1 VERLNNSAPYPYAG
15 MIRIRFKG
23 SVRRENS
30 LDISGLMAAPQAFP
44 AGMCDYLNAN
54 SEPTTNSIDVMS
66 VLRYLWVG
74 WDSGREALVL
84 LVRAINCFA
93 KQLDIVEPG

>member
-54 SEPTTNSIDVMS
+54 SEPTTNSLDLCLDYKFIPLPGVRERS
-66 VLRYLWVG
+66 ARIAHPRY
-74 WDSGREALVL
+74 
-84 LVRAINCFA
+84 
-93 KQLDIVEPG
+93 